1 METEVREPVA
11 VYNKTKFTIEEYL
24 QFEKPSLEKHEYFKG
39 EIFAMAGAG
48 NRHNWIFSSVF
59 SALGN
64 RLKGKPCKPY
74 GSDFRVHIPEN
85 TLFTYP
91 DITIVCGDLTSSEID
106 EDSFLNPIAII
117 EILSPSTKDYDRG
130 GKFLLYRDIPTLK
143 EYILIDTESIFVEA
157 HRINKSGHWELED
170 IKGIAGTLS
179 IECIQVS
186 LPLTEIYEGTKL

>member
-1 METEVREPVA
+1 METDIREPVA

-24 QFEKPSLEKHEYFKG
+24 RFEKPSPEKHEYFKG
-39 EIFAMAGAG
+39 EIFAMAGVG
-48 NRHNWIFSSVF
+48 TRHNWIFSNVF
-59 SALGN
+59 GEISY
-64 RLKGKPCKPY
+64 RLKGKKCKPY

-91 DITIVCGDLTSSEID
+91 DITIVCGELNLSKVD
-106 EDSFLNPIAII
+106 EDSFMNPTVII

-157 HRINKSGHWELED
+157 HRINRSGHWELED
-170 IKGIAGTLS
+170 IKGIDS
-179 IECIQVS
+179 ILNIESAEVS
-186 LPLTEIYEGTKL
+186 LPLKEIYEGTKL

>member
-1 METEVREPVA
+1 MEIEVREPVA
-11 VYNKTKFTIEEYL
+11 VYNKTKFTVEEYL
-24 QFEKPSLEKHEYFKG
+24 QFEKTSSEKHEYFKG

-48 NRHNWIFSSVF
+48 PRHNLIFSNLF
-59 SALGN
+59 GDLAYK
-64 RLKGKPCKPY
+64 LKGKTCRPF

-91 DITIVCGDLTSSEID
+91 DISIVCGDIISSNVD
-106 EDSFLNPIAII
+106 QDSVTNPTVII

-143 EYILIDTESIFVEA
+143 EYILIDTGAIFIEA

-170 IKGIAGTLS
+170 IKGSEATLN
-179 IECIQVS
+179 IEAVGLS
-186 LPLTEIYEGTKL
+186 FPLKEIYEDTKL

>member
-1 METEVREPVA
+1 MEIEVREPVA
-11 VYNKTKFTIEEYL
+11 VYNKTKFTAEEYL
-24 QFEKPSLEKHEYFKG
+24 QFEKTSSEKHEYFKG

-48 NRHNWIFSSVF
+48 PRHNLIFSNLF
-59 SALGN
+59 GDLAYK
-64 RLKGKPCKPY
+64 LKGKTCRPF

-91 DITIVCGDLTSSEID
+91 DISIVCGDIISSNVD
-106 EDSFLNPIAII
+106 QDSVTNPTVII

-143 EYILIDTESIFVEA
+143 EYILIDTGAIFIEA

-170 IKGIAGTLS
+170 IKGSEATLN
-179 IECIQVS
+179 IEAVGLS
-186 LPLTEIYEGTKL
+186 FPLKEICEDTKL

>member
-1 METEVREPVA
+1 MEIEVREPVA
-11 VYNKTKFTIEEYL
+11 VYNKTKFTVEEYL
-24 QFEKPSLEKHEYFKG
+24 QFEKTSSEKHEYFKG

-48 NRHNWIFSSVF
+48 PRHNLIFSNLF
-59 SALGN
+59 GDLAYK
-64 RLKGKPCKPY
+64 LKGKTCRPF

-91 DITIVCGDLTSSEID
+91 DISIVCGDIISSNVD
-106 EDSFLNPIAII
+106 QDSVTNPTVII

-143 EYILIDTESIFVEA
+143 EYILIDKGAIFIEA

-170 IKGIAGTLS
+170 IKGSEATLN
-179 IECIQVS
+179 IEAVGLS
-186 LPLTEIYEGTKL
+186 FPLKEIYEDTKL

>member
-11 VYNKTKFTIEEYL
+11 VYNKTKLTIEEYL

-39 EIFAMAGAG
+39 EVFAMAGASPM
-48 NRHNWIFSSVF
+48 HNVIFSNVF
-59 SALGN
+59 GELFL

-74 GSDFRVHIPEN
+74 GSDFRVHITEN

-91 DITIVCGDLTSSEID
+91 DISIVCGDIISSKAD
-106 EDSFLNPIAII
+106 EDSFVNPAVII

-130 GKFLLYRDIPTLK
+130 GKFLLYRDVPTLK
-143 EYILIDTESIFVEA
+143 EYILIDTESIFIEA

-170 IKGIAGTLS
+170 IKGIDTTLN
-179 IECIQVS
+179 IESVQVS
-186 LPLTEIYEGTKL
+186 LPLKEIYAGTKL